1 MFKNDIIEDLFVES
15 IFFLFFLSEIL
26 ILYQENIT
34 RNSGTQNFSMFKNKN
49 FLRDITC
56 IHNPVFMFE
65 TIMILMIMVEIL
77 HTRLMIRNFILAGI
91 QNTYLQMVL

>member
-1 MFKNDIIEDLFVES
+1 MS
-15 IFFLFFLSEIL
+15 
-26 ILYQENIT
+26 
-34 RNSGTQNFSMFKNKN
+34 
-49 FLRDITC
+49 
-56 IHNPVFMFE
+56 E